1 MKNIYRIIIACGA
14 ILTAAACNGPAV
26 PSDTDLFT
34 AQEYP
39 CVMVGKKLM
48 LDAGPD
54 AQYSYNPSKI
64 IFRAGPPVVTEAPE
78 GDFKVETVDQYYV
91 LQLSAL
97 PKEGDAEV
105 KGKLYLK
112 AETLAKGFRTYDVN
126 MAVIKSEDSRIW
138 LWDSKLKVGTLVCT
152 GPIENIN

>member
-1 MKNIYRIIIACGA
+1 MKNIYRIILACA
-14 ILTAAACNGPAV
+14 VILTAAACNGPAT
-26 PSDTDLFT
+26 PSDIDLFT

-64 IFRAGPPVVTEAPE
+64 IFRAGLPVITEAPE
-78 GDFKVETVDQYYV
+78 GQFKVETVEQYYV
-91 LQLSAL
+91 LQLTAL

-126 MAVIKSEDSRIW
+126 MAVIKSDDSRIW
-138 LWDSKLKVGTLVCT
+138 LWDSKLKVGVIACQ
-152 GPIENIN
+152 GPRL